1 VLGRLDENC
10 ISIAVIIQRNEIS
23 FFLDSKMLV
32 GLESEIAVVPDEEAA
47 GASSCSS
54 DAEA

>member
-10 ISIAVIIQRNEIS
+10 ISVAVIIQRNEIS